1 MLWDVYILF
10 MEVFDEFGAD
20 LLVLEHLLDLPPSKF
35 LELRTD
41 QLLTGYFRGGLG
53 VSRVPREV
61 GSGIGTAAG
70 LFGVCTQAQTNV
82 RRG

>member
-41 QLLTGYFRGGLG
+41 QLLTGYFRGGC
-53 VSRVPREV
+53 RVPQEV
-61 GSGIGTAAG
+61 GRGIGTAAD